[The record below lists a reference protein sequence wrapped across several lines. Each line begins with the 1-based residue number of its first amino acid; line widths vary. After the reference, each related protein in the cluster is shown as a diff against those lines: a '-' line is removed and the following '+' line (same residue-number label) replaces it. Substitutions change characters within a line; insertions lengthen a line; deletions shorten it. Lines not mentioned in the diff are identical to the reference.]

1 MEKNEILENRR
12 YTIGMIILVIVVIY
26 IWRLAD
32 LQLISDE
39 YKTKADSNAYF
50 RNIIYPSR
58 GNVYDRKGKLL
69 VYNQQAYD
77 IMCTVNDMVQLDTLE
92 FCENIGITKET
103 FINRMEDIQDLSKNR
118 SYSRYSRQLFA
129 GQLTAEDYSVFQEK
143 LMRYPGFSF
152 QKRNIRKY
160 TYPYLAH
167 VLGYV
172 GEVDQS
178 DIDNDEYY
186 SAGDYCGKQGVER
199 SYEKELRGEKGVQI
213 LMRDARGM
221 VHGHYKDGAEDIKPK
236 PGKDVTLSIDL
247 DLQQLGERL
256 MKGKRG
262 AIVAIEPQTGEILC
276 LVSSPTYDPRK
287 LVGKERGKYMN
298 QLIHDNSNPLLNRA
312 ILGAYPPGSTFKPTQ
327 ALTFLQEHIITPNS
341 SYPCVRG
348 FKHLGMKVGCHTH
361 ESPISLA
368 NAIATSCNG
377 YFCWGLFYMLSNR
390 KNYENL
396 NEAMTKWKNYMVS
409 MGFGYKLGV
418 DLPSESRGLIPNAKY
433 YDKAYHGK
441 WSPLSVI
448 SISIGQGEVLAT
460 PVQIANLAATIAN
473 RGKYKI
479 PHVVHSI
486 QEGAVADSLTT
497 FKYTDVNAPF
507 YGYVVE
513 GMRKAV
519 TSGTCRGANIP
530 GYDVCGKTGTAQN
543 PHGQDHSAFMGFAP
557 MNNPKIAICVYV
569 ENGEWGATFG
579 VPIGALMMEQYL
591 RGYLT
596 AGGEAQAELFEHKRI
611 SYTAAN
617 QGRGTTATDKKTP
630 EKTEKV
636 ENSQTNTSSQVLK
649 ADSTTADRVRKAS
662 TVKTDD
668 KGKPDSTRESV
679 FHRWESPEQRAE
691 REKREKAASEKAAQE
706 AQRQAEVKRK
716 KEEAARKKAAEEKR
730 QAEEARK
737 KAEIRHNAEVARKK
751 AADIKRKEEEVK
763 VKRENEAR
771 SKRQDA
777 YDKALEVDRL
787 VRQMKEKIGR
797 N

>member
-12 YTIGMIILVIVVIY
+12 YTIGLIILVIVIIY
-26 IWRLAD
+26 VCRLAE

-58 GNVYDRKGKLL
+58 GNIYDRKGKLL

-77 IMCTVNDMVQLDTLE
+77 IMCTVNDMVHLDTIE

-103 FINRMEDIQDLSKNR
+103 FLKRMEDIQDLSKNR

-129 GQLTAEDYSVFQEK
+129 GQLTPEDYSVFQEK
-143 LMRYPGFSF
+143 IMRYPGFSF

-167 VLGYV
+167 VLGDV
-172 GEVDQS
+172 GEVDPS
-178 DIDNDEYY
+178 DIEKDEYY

-221 VHGHYKDGAEDIKPK
+221 VHGHYKNGEEDIKPR
-236 PGKDVTLSIDL
+236 PGKDITLSIDL

-276 LVSSPTYDPRK
+276 MVSSPTYDPRK

-312 ILGAYPPGSTFKPTQ
+312 TLGAYPPGSTFKPTQ

-341 SYPCVRG
+341 SFPCVRG

-361 ESPISLA
+361 DTPIALA

-377 YFCWGLFYMLSNR
+377 YFCWGLYYMLSNR
-390 KNYENL
+390 KNYESL

-441 WSPLSVI
+441 WTPLSVI

-486 QEGAVADSLTT
+486 QDGTVADSLTT
-497 FKYTDVNAPF
+497 FKNTDVTPAF

-557 MNNPKIAICVYV
+557 MTNPKIAICVYV
-569 ENGEWGATFG
+569 ENGEWGATYG

-596 AGGEAQAELFEHKRI
+596 PAAEAQASLFEYKRI
-611 SYTAAN
+611 SYNPVNHGNGNNSGTKKEPDKQEDNKTDNAQQEQKSDN
-617 QGRGTTATDKKTP
+617 ELTDSVNKTTAVKKD
-630 EKTEKV
+630 
-636 ENSQTNTSSQVLK
+636 NSN
-649 ADSTTADRVRKAS
+649 
-662 TVKTDD
+662 KTD
-668 KGKPDSTRESV
+668 SV
-679 FHRWESPEQRAE
+679 FHKWESPEQKAE
-691 REKREKAASEKAAQE
+691 REKREKAAAEKAAKE
-706 AQRQAEVKRK
+706 ALRQAEVKRK
-716 KEEAARKKAAEEKR
+716 KEEAARRKAENERKK
-730 QAEEARK
+730 AEEARK

-751 AADIKRKEEEVK
+751 AADIKRKEEEEK
-763 VKRENEAR
+763 LKNENAAR
-771 SKRQDA
+771 SKRQEA